1 MDKREYKEISAL
13 AANGDTKAFAH
24 LYETIYREMYYTA
37 FYTLANDADAVGVV
51 LRTIKDGF
59 SSVGRLHTEQAF
71 RTFMMKSLCA
81 RIKARYKEYSH
92 DGADALSAS
101 GSSGIK
107 REFERLSY
115 NERIVAAM
123 YAAGRFIPA
132 EISAFTGLS
141 AGAVKKNLK
150 SAMEQF
156 ELD

>member
-37 FYTLANDADAVGVV
+37 FYTLANDADAVDAVM
-51 LRTIKDGF
+51 RTVKDGF
-59 SSVGRLHTEQAF
+59 SSVGKLHTEQAF

-81 RIKARYKEYSH
+81 RIKARLKEYPSGGVSVQYG
-92 DGADALSAS
+92 DSAE
-101 GSSGIK
+101 IK
-107 REFERLSY
+107 REFDRLSDS
-115 NERIVAAM
+115 ERMVTAM
-123 YAAGRFIPA
+123 YVAGRFIPS
-132 EISAFTGLS
+132 EIAAFTGMS
-141 AGAVKKNLK
+141 AGTVKKRLK

>member
-37 FYTLANDADAVGVV
+37 FYTLANDADAVDVV
-51 LRTIKDGF
+51 MRTVKDGF
-59 SSVGRLHTEQAF
+59 SSVGKLRTEEAF

-81 RIKARYKEYSH
+81 RIKARLKEYRS
-92 DGADALSAS
+92 GGVSAEY
-101 GSSGIK
+101 GGSGIK
-107 REFERLSY
+107 REFDLLPESERM
-115 NERIVAAM
+115 VAAM
-123 YAAGRFIPA
+123 YVAGRFIPS
-132 EISAFTGLS
+132 EIAAFTGMS
-141 AGAVKKNLK
+141 AGAVKKRLK

>member
-37 FYTLANDADAVGVV
+37 FYTLANDADAVAVV
-51 LRTIKDGF
+51 LRTVKDGF

-71 RTFMMKSLCA
+71 RTFMMKSLCS
-81 RIKARYKEYSH
+81 RIKSRYKEYSA
-92 DGADALSAS
+92 DGTPDVAE
-101 GSSGIK
+101 SSDIK

-150 SAMEQF
+150 SALEQF

>member
-37 FYTLANDADAVGVV
+37 FYTLANDADAVGAV

-81 RIKARYKEYSH
+81 RIKARYKEYPR
-92 DGADALSAS
+92 DGADVLSAS

-115 NERIVAAM
+115 NERIVTAM

>member
-37 FYTLANDADAVGVV
+37 FYTLANDADAVDVV
-51 LRTIKDGF
+51 MRTVKDGF
-59 SSVGRLHTEQAF
+59 SSVGKLRTEEAF

-81 RIKARYKEYSH
+81 RIKARLKEYRS
-92 DGADALSAS
+92 GGVSAEYG
-101 GSSGIK
+101 GSDIK
-107 REFERLSY
+107 REFDRLPEGERM
-115 NERIVAAM
+115 VAAM
-123 YAAGRFIPA
+123 YVAGRFIPS
-132 EISAFTGLS
+132 EIAAFTGMS
-141 AGAVKKNLK
+141 AGAVKKRLK

>member
-13 AANGDTKAFAH
+13 AANGGTKAFAH

-37 FYTLANDADAVGVV
+37 FYTLANDADAVAVV
-51 LRTIKDGF
+51 LRTVKDGF

-71 RTFMMKSLCA
+71 RTFMMKSLCS
-81 RIKARYKEYSH
+81 RIKSRYKEYSA
-92 DGADALSAS
+92 DGTPDVAE
-101 GSSGIK
+101 SSDIK

-150 SAMEQF
+150 SALEQF